1 MISVIEFGVYAFIT
15 YASLLMLIISVVKE
29 VPSGKSQS
37 ILRSMWLIPG
47 IITASL
53 LAGMG
58 DQVNFETTDIT
69 TTDIGYNVTNT
80 NQVITNSTLTTQTTE
95 KVLLI
100 NPVWVTVHTMIFLS
114 LLAYIVIQFVTLLTK
129 VN

>member
-1 MISVIEFGVYAFIT
+1 
-15 YASLLMLIISVVKE
+15 MLIISVVKE